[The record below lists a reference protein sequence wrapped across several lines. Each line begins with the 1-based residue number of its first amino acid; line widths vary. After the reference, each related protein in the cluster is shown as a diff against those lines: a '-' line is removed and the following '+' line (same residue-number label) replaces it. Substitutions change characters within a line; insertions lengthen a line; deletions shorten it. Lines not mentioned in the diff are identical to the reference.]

1 MEFIYLLFIIPIF
14 FLLRKICYVKNFL
27 LDDKSLPHKSK
38 FSKKKTPL
46 LGGVLILISFLFIF
60 EINNYYLLILFT
72 GLFFLGLSADLN
84 YLKSPFIRFFFQFL
98 ILFFFL
104 VYFQFQLSSTKIVF
118 LDYLLNYRI
127 LNIFFCIFCLMVL
140 INGSNFIDGIN
151 TFLLTNYLIIFLIL
165 LLLPASL
172 TIEHLIL
179 KQVIFVL
186 FIIYIL
192 NAFELLYLGD
202 NGSYFLSIFSGIF
215 LIDFYNNN
223 NLFISPFFII
233 LLLWYPC
240 FELLFTISRRLLK
253 KKSSFYPDNLH
264 LHYLFSTFFKNRFN
278 LKKKN
283 NDIFTSLIIG
293 TYNFF
298 IFYYSMNF
306 ISRTK
311 NLIIIILINI
321 LLYYITYIVLNKLIN
336 TKKVLNKFKK
346 IF

>member
-1 MEFIYLLFIIPIF
+1 MDFIYLLFIIPLF
-14 FLLRKICYVKNFL
+14 FLLRKLCYVKNFL

-38 FSKKKTPL
+38 FSNKSVPL

-60 EINNYYLLILFT
+60 EINNYHLLILFS

-84 YLKSPFIRFFFQFL
+84 YLKSPFARFFFQFL
-98 ILFFFL
+98 ILFLFL
-104 VYFQFQLSSTKIVF
+104 IYFQFQLSSTKVVI
-118 LDYLLNYRI
+118 LDYLINYRI

-165 LLLPASL
+165 LLLPTSL
-172 TIEHLIL
+172 TIEYLIL
-179 KQVIFVL
+179 KKVIFVL

-223 NLFISPFFII
+223 NLFVSPFFII

-253 KKSSFYPDNLH
+253 KKSSFFPDNLH
-264 LHYLFSTFFKNRFN
+264 LHYLLATFFKNRFN

-283 NDIFTSLIIG
+283 SDIFASLSVGI
-293 TYNFF
+293 YNYF
-298 IFYYSMNF
+298 IFYYSINF
-306 ISRTK
+306 ISKTK
-311 NLIIIILINI
+311 NLITIILINI
-321 LLYYITYIVLNKLIN
+321 LLYSIIYIILKNLKMRI
-336 TKKVLNKFKK
+336 K
-346 IF
+346 ILK

>member
-1 MEFIYLLFIIPIF
+1 MEFIYLLFIIPLF
-14 FLLRKICYVKNFL
+14 FLLRKICYAKNFL

-60 EINNYYLLILFT
+60 EINNYYLLILYS

-84 YLKSPFIRFFFQFL
+84 YLKSPFTRFFFQFL

-118 LDYLLNYRI
+118 LDSLINYRI
-127 LNIFFCIFCLMVL
+127 LNILFCIFCLMVL

-151 TFLLTNYLIIFLIL
+151 TFLLTNYLIVFLIL
-165 LLLPASL
+165 LLLPTSL
-172 TIEHLIL
+172 IIDHLIV
-179 KQVIFVL
+179 KKVIFLL

-215 LIDFYNNN
+215 LIVFYNNN
-223 NLFISPFFII
+223 NLFVSPFFII

-240 FELLFTISRRLLK
+240 FELLFTISRRFLK

-264 LHYLFSTFFKNRFN
+264 LHYLFATFFKSKFN

-283 NDIFTSLIIG
+283 SDIVTSLLIG
-293 TYNFF
+293 IYNFF
-298 IFYYSMNF
+298 IFYYSINF

-311 NLIIIILINI
+311 NLITIILINI
-321 LLYYITYIVLNKLIN
+321 LLYSVIYIILKNLNIRR
-336 TKKVLNKFKK
+336 KVLK
-346 IF
+346 

>member
-1 MEFIYLLFIIPIF
+1 MEFIYLLFIIPLF
-14 FLLRKICYVKNFL
+14 FLLRKICYAKNFL

-60 EINNYYLLILFT
+60 EINIYYLLILYS

-84 YLKSPFIRFFFQFL
+84 YLKSPFTRFFFQFL

-118 LDYLLNYRI
+118 LESLINYRI
-127 LNIFFCIFCLMVL
+127 LNILFCIFCLMVL

-151 TFLLTNYLIIFLIL
+151 TFLLTNYLIVFLIL
-165 LLLPASL
+165 LLLPTSL
-172 TIEHLIL
+172 IIDHLIV
-179 KQVIFVL
+179 KKVIFVL

-215 LIDFYNNN
+215 LIVFYNNN
-223 NLFISPFFII
+223 NLFVSPFFII

-264 LHYLFSTFFKNRFN
+264 LHYLFATFFKSKFN
-278 LKKKN
+278 LKKRN
-283 NDIFTSLIIG
+283 SDIVTSLLIG
-293 TYNFF
+293 IYNFF
-298 IFYYSMNF
+298 IFYYSINF

-311 NLIIIILINI
+311 NLITIILINI
-321 LLYYITYIVLNKLIN
+321 LLYSVIYIILKNLNIRR
-336 TKKVLNKFKK
+336 KVLK
-346 IF
+346 

>member
-1 MEFIYLLFIIPIF
+1 MEFIYLLFIIPLF
-14 FLLRKICYVKNFL
+14 FLLRKICYAKNFL

-60 EINNYYLLILFT
+60 EINNYYLLILYS

-84 YLKSPFIRFFFQFL
+84 YLKSPFTRFFFQFF

-104 VYFQFQLSSTKIVF
+104 FYFKFKLSSTKIVF
-118 LDYLLNYRI
+118 LDFLINYRI
-127 LNIFFCIFCLMVL
+127 LNILFCIFCLMVL

-151 TFLLTNYLIIFLIL
+151 TFLLTNYLIVFLIL
-165 LLLPASL
+165 LLLPTSL
-172 TIEHLIL
+172 IIDHLIV
-179 KQVIFVL
+179 KKVIFVL

-215 LIDFYNNN
+215 LIVFYNNN
-223 NLFISPFFII
+223 NLFVSPFFII

-264 LHYLFSTFFKNRFN
+264 LHYLFATFFKSKFN
-278 LKKKN
+278 LKKKKS
-283 NDIFTSLIIG
+283 DIATSLLIG
-293 TYNFF
+293 IYNFF
-298 IFYYSMNF
+298 IFYYSINF

-311 NLIIIILINI
+311 NLITFILINI
-321 LLYYITYIVLNKLIN
+321 LLYSVIYIILKNLNIRR
-336 TKKVLNKFKK
+336 KVLK
-346 IF
+346 

>member
-1 MEFIYLLFIIPIF
+1 MEFIYLLFIIPLF
-14 FLLRKICYVKNFL
+14 FLLRKICYAKNFL

-46 LGGVLILISFLFIF
+46 LGGVLILISFLLIF
-60 EINNYYLLILFT
+60 EINIYYLLILYS

-84 YLKSPFIRFFFQFL
+84 YLKSPFTRFFFQFL

-104 VYFQFQLSSTKIVF
+104 VYFEFQLSSTKIVF
-118 LDYLLNYRI
+118 LDSLINYRI
-127 LNIFFCIFCLMVL
+127 LNILFCIFCLMVL

-151 TFLLTNYLIIFLIL
+151 TFLLTNYLIVFLIL
-165 LLLPASL
+165 LLLPTSL
-172 TIEHLIL
+172 IIDHLIV
-179 KQVIFVL
+179 KKVIFVL

-215 LIDFYNNN
+215 LIVFYNNN
-223 NLFISPFFII
+223 NLFVSPFFII

-264 LHYLFSTFFKNRFN
+264 LHYFFATFFKNKFN
-278 LKKKN
+278 LNKKSS
-283 NDIFTSLIIG
+283 DIVTSLLIG
-293 TYNFF
+293 IYNFF
-298 IFYYSMNF
+298 IFYYSINF

-311 NLIIIILINI
+311 NLITIILINI
-321 LLYYITYIVLNKLIN
+321 LLYSVIYIILKNLNIRR
-336 TKKVLNKFKK
+336 KVLK
-346 IF
+346 

>member
-1 MEFIYLLFIIPIF
+1 MEFIYLLFIIPLF

-27 LDDKSLPHKSK
+27 LDDKSLPHKKK
-38 FSKKKTPL
+38 FSKKNIPL
-46 LGGVLILISFLFIF
+46 LGGVLILISFLFIL
-60 EINNYYLLILFT
+60 EINNYYLLILCS

-84 YLKSPFIRFFFQFL
+84 YLKSPFTRFFFQFL

-118 LDYLLNYRI
+118 LNSLINYRI
-127 LNIFFCIFCLMVL
+127 LNILFCIFCLMVL

-151 TFLLTNYLIIFLIL
+151 TFLLTNYLVIFLIL
-165 LLLPASL
+165 LLLPTTL
-172 TIEHLIL
+172 IIDYLIL
-179 KQVIFVL
+179 KKVIFVL

-202 NGSYFLSIFSGIF
+202 NGSYFLSIFFGIF

-223 NLFISPFFII
+223 NLFVSPFFII

-253 KKSSFYPDNLH
+253 KKSSFFPDNLH
-264 LHYLFSTFFKNRFN
+264 LHYLFATFFKNKFN
-278 LKKKN
+278 LQKKN
-283 NDIFTSLIIG
+283 SDIVTSLLIG

-298 IFYYSMNF
+298 IFHYSINF

-321 LLYYITYIVLNKLIN
+321 LLYSAIYIILKNLN
-336 TKKVLNKFKK
+336 TKKNA
-346 IF
+346 

>member
-14 FLLRKICYVKNFL
+14 FLLIKICYVKNFL

>member
-1 MEFIYLLFIIPIF
+1 MEFIYSLFIIPIF

-84 YLKSPFIRFFFQFL
+84 YLKSPFTRFFFQFL

-298 IFYYSMNF
+298 IFYHSMNF

-321 LLYYITYIVLNKLIN
+321 VLYYITYRVLDKLIN
-336 TKKVLNKFKK
+336 TKKVLNKF
-346 IF
+346 

>member
-1 MEFIYLLFIIPIF
+1 MEFIYLLFIIPLF
-14 FLLRKICYVKNFL
+14 FLLRKICYAKNFL

-60 EINNYYLLILFT
+60 EINIYYLLILYS

-84 YLKSPFIRFFFQFL
+84 YLKSPFTRFFFQFL

-118 LDYLLNYRI
+118 LDSLINYRI
-127 LNIFFCIFCLMVL
+127 LNILFCIFCLMVL

-151 TFLLTNYLIIFLIL
+151 TFLLTNYLIVFLIL
-165 LLLPASL
+165 LLLPTSL
-172 TIEHLIL
+172 IIDHLIV
-179 KQVIFVL
+179 KKVIFVL

-215 LIDFYNNN
+215 LIVFYNNN
-223 NLFISPFFII
+223 NLFVSPFFII

-240 FELLFTISRRLLK
+240 FELLFTISRRILK

-264 LHYLFSTFFKNRFN
+264 LHYLFATLFKSKFN
-278 LKKKN
+278 LKKKKS
-283 NDIFTSLIIG
+283 DIVTSLLIG
-293 TYNFF
+293 IYNFF
-298 IFYYSMNF
+298 IFYYSINF

-311 NLIIIILINI
+311 NLITIILINI
-321 LLYYITYIVLNKLIN
+321 LLYSVIYIILKNLNIQR
-336 TKKVLNKFKK
+336 KVLK
-346 IF
+346 

>member
-104 VYFQFQLSSTKIVF
+104 VYFQFQLSSTKIFF

-278 LKKKN
+278 LKKKS

-293 TYNFF
+293 TYNFS

-321 LLYYITYIVLNKLIN
+321 VLYYITYRVLDKLIN